1 MMSGKLYIDGYD
13 VYKQYGVYVTDGG
26 WNTLV
31 AMPPL
36 KDVEKNDWQDED
48 GIEADLSNPVLN
60 TREVSIT
67 FAISGVFSRYYEF
80 IDMLSDGSYH
90 VFDCAFIGRKY
101 TLRLVSQ
108 SNREYAVTLGRET
121 LKFADD
127 YPLDGYTYKAPV
139 SYIAASDD
147 YLIDDV
153 PLTNYGARVISGS
166 FAEVIKTA
174 AVKQNML
181 RNIKTKTG
189 AIYDGK
195 NVFFKAKD
203 VKLNILMRADSVEQL
218 WRNYDALLYDLIQP
232 NERTLWVKELEQDF
246 PFYYKSCSVSEFF
259 PDDRIWL
266 KFTLTLCFTRDF
278 RIDESETV
286 LASEDGIV
294 IFTENDVYAIDLM
307 LDSYSYVSMRF
318 VNNKQT
324 LRLTANGN
332 LRFNN

>member
-1 MMSGKLYIDGYD
+1 MKS
-13 VYKQYGVYVTDGG
+13 
-26 WNTLV
+26 
-31 AMPPL
+31 
-36 KDVEKNDWQDED
+36 
-48 GIEADLSNPVLN
+48 
-60 TREVSIT
+60 
-67 FAISGVFSRYYEF
+67 
-80 IDMLSDGSYH
+80 
-90 VFDCAFIGRKY
+90 
-101 TLRLVSQ
+101 
-108 SNREYAVTLGRET
+108 
-121 LKFADD
+121 ADD
-127 YPLDGYTYKAPV
+127 YSLDGYTYKAPV

-278 RIDESETV
+278 RIDESGTV
-286 LASEDGIV
+286 LASDDGIV
-294 IFTENDVYAIDLM
+294 IFTENDVYAIDVRQLFI
-307 LDSYSYVSMRF
+307 R
-318 VNNKQT
+318 VNALCEQQTDIAFDRKRKSQVQQLKPYTDEENK
-324 LRLTANGN
+324 NI
-332 LRFNN
+332 